1 MTTQPFIDPERLGKP
16 SASSMHRVWACAGSE
31 NLINSIPF
39 EERVRADD
47 AVTASGTR
55 VHAALAGDDGE
66 LDMTEDEIKERLQDL
81 EREVVDKWKYE
92 VVLSKTTGPTYPD
105 VEVTREERFWIR
117 EEAGGE
123 GIASAKPDVVY
134 RCGTCALV
142 INYKAA
148 FKPVPKA
155 QSNHQCRTEALAV
168 WSEFYCTNIR
178 VAICQH
184 RLKSAVTQ
192 ADYDEEALYEAAAQL
207 KFTLWRAAQPDSPR
221 TAGPHCDWCPA
232 KAHCPELATYSL
244 LPSATSIAQPPIDLP
259 AKAQKAYVELAVAQL
274 TVEQLAF
281 IERRRGIAEKL
292 FFSVKDR
299 LKTLTPEQLAL
310 VGFELGEGRNQLE
323 VKDFTGLTE
332 AMYQM
337 MDRKELTAEEFA
349 SAFEFS
355 IGAVE
360 KAVLP
365 RRIEASAFRRMR
377 LTAKDA
383 KDQLRAELS
392 SFVSFDDPKNRTDKI
407 LKDKT

>member
-1 MTTQPFIDPERLGKP
+1 MTTQPFIDLEREDKP
-16 SASSMHRVWACAGSE
+16 SASSMHRIWACSGSE
-31 NLINSIPF
+31 NLINSIPV
-39 EERVRADD
+39 EQRVKTDD

-55 VHAALAGDDGE
+55 VHAALAGDDEE
-66 LDMTEDEIKERLQDL
+66 LDVTEDEIKQRLAEL
-81 EREVVDKWKYE
+81 EAEVVGQWRID
-92 VVLSKTTGPTYPD
+92 VLLQKIHGDLP
-105 VEVTREERFWIR
+105 EMQIIREERFWILDDN
-117 EEAGGE
+117 GKN
-123 GIASAKPDVVY
+123 IASAKPDVVY
-134 RCGTCALV
+134 CCGTCALV

-168 WSEFYCTNIR
+168 WSEFYFTNIR

-192 ADYDEEALYEAAAQL
+192 ADYDDESLYEAAAQL

-232 KAHCPELATYSL
+232 KAHCPELTTYAL
-244 LPSATSIAQPPIDLP
+244 LPSVTMLPPSPIDLP
-259 AKAQKAYVELAVAQL
+259 AKAQKEYVALAVAQL

-281 IERRRGIAEKL
+281 IERRRGIASKL
-292 FFSVKDR
+292 FDAVKDR
-299 LKTLTPEQLAL
+299 MKALTSEQLAS
-310 VGFELGEGRNQLE
+310 VGYELADGRNQLE

-349 SAFEFS
+349 GAFEFY

-365 RRIEASAFRRMR
+365 RRIAKTEALMLPK
-377 LTAKDA
+377 LTAKAA
-383 KDQLRAELS
+383 KEGLRQELS
-392 SFVSFDDPKNRTDKI
+392 TFIDFNGCKSAPI
-407 LKDKT
+407 LKEL